1 MHYELCSRIR
11 KALNT
16 KGVNYIEHR
25 YDIIGLTFKIRNNF
39 IEIYDDVVIYNSI
52 QTTFDKIMDDI
63 YKGVIRWEKY
73 KILDLNTA
81 GNYS

>member
-1 MHYELCSRIR
+1 MHYKLCSRIR

-39 IEIYDDVVIYNSI
+39 IEIYDDVVIYNNI

-73 KILDLNTA
+73 KILDSNTA